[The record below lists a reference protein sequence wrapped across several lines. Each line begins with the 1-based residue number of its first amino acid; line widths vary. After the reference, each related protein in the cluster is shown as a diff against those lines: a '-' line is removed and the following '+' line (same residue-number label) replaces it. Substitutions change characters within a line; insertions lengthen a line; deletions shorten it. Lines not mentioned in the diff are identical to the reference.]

1 MIDRYNVCNSGSLY
15 IDDYGEWVLYGEA
28 QARIAEL
35 EAHNQQLIAG
45 IFAGQAREQNLECR
59 IAELESALADV
70 LNSFDN
76 RMIGMDKAKGRA
88 LAALNLPPED

>member
-59 IAELESALADV
+59 IAELE
-70 LNSFDN
+70 
-76 RMIGMDKAKGRA
+76 
-88 LAALNLPPED
+88 AALEVILGIPNSEAAQGIMKAFAYAALKPAK